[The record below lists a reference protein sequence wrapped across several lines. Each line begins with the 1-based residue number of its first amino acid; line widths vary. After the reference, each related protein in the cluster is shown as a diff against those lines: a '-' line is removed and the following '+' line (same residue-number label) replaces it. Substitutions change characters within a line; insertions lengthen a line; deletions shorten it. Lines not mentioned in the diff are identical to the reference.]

1 MKKKF
6 DISKHILVPK
16 HTKIS
21 DKEKKELYE
30 KHKISFNAL
39 PKILRTDPAV
49 KELNVKVGD
58 VIKITR
64 KSPTAG
70 ETIFYRGIVNA

>member
-30 KHKISFNAL
+30 KYKISFNAL

-49 KELNVKVGD
+49 KEFNVKVGD